1 MLIAILVL
9 SAISTSSILLT
20 CGVEALDII
29 LRICKMRRETHKEKK
44 KEKEARKEAVLS
56 ALRMAEL
63 VNEESK
69 QSNLEQ
75 DR

>member
-9 SAISTSSILLT
+9 SAMSTSSILLT
-20 CGVEALDII
+20 CGVEALYII
-29 LRICKMRRETHKEKK
+29 LRIRKMRRTKEQEKK

-56 ALRMAEL
+56 ALRMTEL